1 MTGGGACVGYDLTD
15 SRLARLVR
23 RADRSPFGLIAPAE
37 RGNCLA
43 AVGFADVEFD
53 VSFASRFVRLGTGN
67 RRLPESLDL
76 IRHNR

>member
-1 MTGGGACVGYDLTD
+1 MTGGACVGYDLTD

-23 RADRSPFGLIAPAE
+23 RADRSPFGLIAQ
-37 RGNCLA
+37 RGNGLA

>member
-1 MTGGGACVGYDLTD
+1 MGSPAPAEAATTGASG
-15 SRLARLVR
+15 
-23 RADRSPFGLIAPAE
+23 APAE
-37 RGNCLA
+37 RGNGLA